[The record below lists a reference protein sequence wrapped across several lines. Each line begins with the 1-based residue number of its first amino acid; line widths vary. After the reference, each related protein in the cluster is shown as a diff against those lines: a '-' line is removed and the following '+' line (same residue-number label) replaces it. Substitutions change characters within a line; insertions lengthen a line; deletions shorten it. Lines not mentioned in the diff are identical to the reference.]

1 MIKSLLKK
9 LISKLTI
16 KSKLIIISILFLCY
30 PIVVIGY
37 FGYQSVSDT
46 LKEKSFNYSKA
57 TIDELSIIFSDRL
70 ETLRAFSFQI
80 LYDNTIYE
88 TSNFIELN
96 QIDYLWEVNF
106 NRYLKANLYSK
117 YEFAELAVY
126 FTSGEKLYQVS
137 RTNTSTTSEAFIKN
151 ELYIKAKSGKGSP
164 VWVVDQKDNKTNDI
178 YLTKLVYSPTSVGD
192 EVALIVFKIDQTEL
206 FKTFKSFEHTLKHDL
221 SVTNDNDVE
230 VYSFNTDNQ
239 SIDLSKI
246 PLKDNF
252 QEVSHVKIG
261 NDTIYYVCKVIE
273 PSNWKIVIKI
283 SSNSLLKDVK
293 SEASIV
299 IILCLIGLPIIFI
312 VINFLY
318 IDLIRP
324 LNILIKKMLQIEKGT
339 MGVTIDI
346 KRSDEMG
353 YVIRTF
359 NNMSQQISTLINK
372 VYKVQLASKDS
383 EIKALQA
390 QINPHFLYNTLET
403 INWKAKINGVEEI
416 SEMVGALSSIIDANL
431 NRNGENTISIQK
443 EVEYIRNYN
452 LIISKR
458 FGTKIKFIMN
468 IAEDTLNCKIPK
480 LIIQPLIENAVYH
493 GLEMKKG
500 GGTIE
505 LSVHK
510 LSNIMYISVSDDGL
524 GIDDKTLEKLKSKMQ
539 IDFLNNTEDMLCDNS
554 KIGLINVHRRIQLLY
569 GDEYG
574 LTIQSQYRQGTTIT
588 LVIPV

>member
-1 MIKSLLKK
+1 
-9 LISKLTI
+9 
-16 KSKLIIISILFLCY
+16 
-30 PIVVIGY
+30 
-37 FGYQSVSDT
+37 
-46 LKEKSFNYSKA
+46 
-57 TIDELSIIFSDRL
+57 
-70 ETLRAFSFQI
+70 
-80 LYDNTIYE
+80 
-88 TSNFIELN
+88 
-96 QIDYLWEVNF
+96 
-106 NRYLKANLYSK
+106 
-117 YEFAELAVY
+117 
-126 FTSGEKLYQVS
+126 
-137 RTNTSTTSEAFIKN
+137 
-151 ELYIKAKSGKGSP
+151 
-164 VWVVDQKDNKTNDI
+164 VDQKKNNTNDI
-178 YLTKLVYSPTSVGD
+178 YLTKLVYSPNSVGE
-192 EVALIVFKIDQTEL
+192 EVALIVFKIDQAEL
-206 FKTFKSFEHTLKHDL
+206 FKTFKNFEHTLKHDL
-221 SVTNDNDVE
+221 SILSDSDVE
-230 VYSFNTDNQ
+230 VYSYNTDNQ
-239 SIDLSKI
+239 NIDLSKLH
-246 PLKDNF
+246 LKDNF
-252 QEVSHVKIG
+252 KEVSSVKIG
-261 NDTIYYVCKVIE
+261 NDTIYYICKAIE
-273 PSNWKIVIKI
+273 PSNWKLVITI

-299 IILCLIGLPIIFI
+299 IILCLIGLPIIII
-312 VINFLY
+312 VINYLY

-372 VYKVQLASKDS
+372 VYKVQLAVKDS

-403 INWKAKINGVEEI
+403 INWKAKIHGVEEI

-431 NRNGENTISIQK
+431 NRSGENTISIQK

-468 IAEDTLNCKIPK
+468 IAEDTLSCKIPK

-505 LSVHK
+505 LSIYK
-510 LSNIMYISVSDDGL
+510 ENNIMYISVSDDGL
-524 GIDDKTLEKLKSKMQ
+524 GIDDGTLEKLKAKME
-539 IDFLNNTEDMLCDNS
+539 IDVFTNSDDILCDNS
-554 KIGLINVHRRIQLLY
+554 KIGVINVHRRIQLLY

-574 LTIQSQYRQGTTIT
+574 LNIQSQYRQGTTIT
-588 LVIPV
+588 LRIPV